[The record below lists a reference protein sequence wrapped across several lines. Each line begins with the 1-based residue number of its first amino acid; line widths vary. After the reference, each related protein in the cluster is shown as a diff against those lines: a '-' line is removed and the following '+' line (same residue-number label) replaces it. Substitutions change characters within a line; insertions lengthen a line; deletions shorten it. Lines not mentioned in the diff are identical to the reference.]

1 MTGCDQS
8 IVLSY
13 WYVAKWNTPHTA
25 ITEGILLHRHLFLL
39 LFNSHGHRVSL
50 QISKRLKPVR
60 CYNVNHRAGLW
71 RSREVNYDGVRLEQV
86 SQPCDRC
93 QHTHVLFSRPLLSLY
108 SGDNPRREFFLIP
121 ICFPSRDPVTGVSTY
136 TDPQDGVVYE
146 LDPIKNA
153 W

>member
-1 MTGCDQS
+1 MT
-8 IVLSY
+8 
-13 WYVAKWNTPHTA
+13 
-25 ITEGILLHRHLFLL
+25 
-39 LFNSHGHRVSL
+39 
-50 QISKRLKPVR
+50 
-60 CYNVNHRAGLW
+60 
-71 RSREVNYDGVRLEQV
+71 GVRLEQV

-108 SGDNPRREFFLIP
+108 SGDNSRREFFLRP
-121 ICFPSRDPVTGVSTY
+121 ICFPSQDPVTGVSTY